1 MSLLY
6 AHGKT
11 AADIADSL
19 LDALRSGALQPG
31 DALPAVRTLAQQLA
45 VNPNTVAA
53 AYARLRDAGRVV
65 TDGRRGTRV
74 LDAPAR
80 VAQAYAVPQG
90 LRDLASGNVDAS
102 LLPQL
107 QGGAAAW
114 AALASS
120 ARYEAPADL
129 PALQAEARQ
138 WFTAQGLPCEE
149 VEEIGVFSGTL
160 DAVERALRVHA
171 HPGDRVAVE
180 DPCWPPLV
188 ALLHSLRLK
197 PVPLPVDGD
206 GLRVPDAG
214 VLQGCA
220 ALVLTPRA
228 HNPTGAAISC
238 ARWKALHRQLQA
250 LPHLLVVL
258 DDHWGPL
265 SAAPLAMAASLP
277 ALWLHVV
284 SVSKFLGPDLRVAVA
299 TGTPA
304 LLQALRA
311 QQALGPRWVS
321 RILQGLAAGLW
332 RQMREGSAL
341 AQAGGSYAAR
351 RQALARALAAQ
362 QVTVAPGEGLHLW
375 LPVADEVAVV
385 QSMAS
390 RGWAVQAGSPLCLAS
405 APAVRVSLGEC
416 KPTDMHRLAADLAQA
431 LRTPGRA
438 VF

>member
-1 MSLLY
+1 MSTLY
-6 AHGKT
+6 ISGKT
-11 AADIADSL
+11 ASEIADSL
-19 LDALRSGALQPG
+19 LQALRSGALQPG
-31 DALPAVRTLAQQLA
+31 DALPAVRALAQQLA
-45 VNPNTVAA
+45 VNPNTVAV
-53 AYARLRDAGRVV
+53 AYARLRDAGHVV

-74 LDAPAR
+74 VAPPASLP
-80 VAQAYAVPQG
+80 QAYAVPAG

-114 AALASS
+114 AALAAS

-138 WFTAQGLPCEE
+138 WLAAQGLPSEQ
-149 VEEIGVFSGTL
+149 VGVFSGTL
-160 DAVERALRVHA
+160 DAVERALRAHT
-171 HPGDRVAVE
+171 HPGERVAVE
-180 DPCWPPLV
+180 DPCWPPMV
-188 ALLHSLRLK
+188 ALLHHLRLK
-197 PVPLPVDGD
+197 PVPLPVDGE
-206 GLRVPDAG
+206 GLCVPDAG
-214 VLQGCA
+214 VLAGCT

-228 HNPTGAAISC
+228 HNPTGAAVSP
-238 ARWKALHRQLQA
+238 ARWQALRRQLQA

-265 SAAPLAMAASLP
+265 SSAPLAMAASLP

-284 SVSKFLGPDLRVAVA
+284 SVSKFLGPDLRVALA
-299 TGTPA
+299 TGSPA
-304 LLQALRA
+304 LLQSMQA

-351 RQALARALAAQ
+351 RQALAQALALH
-362 QVTVAPGEGLHLW
+362 QVAVPPGEGLHLW
-375 LPVADEVAVV
+375 LPVADEAAVV
-385 QSMAS
+385 QSLAS
-390 RGWAVQAGSPLCLAS
+390 RGWAVQAGGPLRLAS
-405 APAVRVSLGEC
+405 APAVRLSLGEC
-416 KPTDMHRLAADLAQA
+416 KALDMPRLAVDLAQA
-431 LRTPGRA
+431 LCAPGRA

>member
-1 MSLLY
+1 MSSLY
-6 AHGKT
+6 IRGET
-11 AADIADSL
+11 AADIAGSL
-19 LDALRSGALQPG
+19 QDALRRGALQPG
-31 DALPAVRTLAQQLA
+31 DMLPAVRTLAQQLA

-74 LDAPAR
+74 VEPPVR
-80 VAQAYAVPQG
+80 MAQAYAVPEG
-90 LRDLASGNVDAS
+90 LRDLASGNVDAA

-107 QGGAAAW
+107 RGGAAAW
-114 AALASS
+114 SALSASNC
-120 ARYEAPADL
+120 YEASADL
-129 PALQAEARQ
+129 PALQAEARG
-138 WFTAQGLPCEE
+138 WFTAQGLPCED
-149 VEEIGVFSGTL
+149 VGVFSGTL

-197 PVPLPVDGD
+197 PVPLPVDGQ
-206 GLRVPDAG
+206 GLCVPEAG
-214 VLQGCA
+214 VLAGCA

-228 HNPTGAAISC
+228 HNPTGAAITP
-238 ARWKALHRQLQA
+238 ARWKALQRQLRA

-265 SAAPLAMAASLP
+265 SAAPLAMAGALP

-284 SVSKFLGPDLRVAVA
+284 SVSKFLGPDLRVALA

-304 LLQALRA
+304 LVQALCA

-321 RILQGLAAGLW
+321 RMLQGLAASLW
-332 RQMREGSAL
+332 RQMREGKAL
-341 AQAGGSYAAR
+341 AQAAGAYAAR
-351 RQALARALAAQ
+351 RRALVQALAAQ
-362 QVTVAPGEGLHLW
+362 QIDAAPGEGLHLW
-375 LPVADEVAVV
+375 LPVADEAAVV

-390 RGWAVQAGSPLCLAS
+390 RGWAVQAGAPLRLAS
-405 APAVRVSLGEC
+405 APAVRVSLGAC
-416 KPTDMHRLAADLAQA
+416 PPADMQLLARDLAQA
-431 LRTPGRA
+431 LRVPGRT

>member
-1 MSLLY
+1 MSTLY
-6 AHGKT
+6 ISGKT
-11 AADIADSL
+11 ASEIADSL
-19 LDALRSGALQPG
+19 LQALRSGALQPG
-31 DALPAVRTLAQQLA
+31 DALPAVRALAQQLA

-53 AYARLRDAGRVV
+53 AYARLRDAGHVV

-74 LDAPAR
+74 VAPPASLP
-80 VAQAYAVPQG
+80 QAYAVPAG

-114 AALASS
+114 AALAAS
-120 ARYEAPADL
+120 ACYEAPVDL

-138 WFTAQGLPCEE
+138 WLTAQGLPCEQ
-149 VEEIGVFSGTL
+149 VGVFSGTL
-160 DAVERALRVHA
+160 DAVERALRAHT
-171 HPGDRVAVE
+171 HPGERVAVE
-180 DPCWPPLV
+180 DPCWPPMV

-197 PVPLPVDGD
+197 PVPLPVDGE
-206 GLRVPDAG
+206 GLCVPDAA

-228 HNPTGAAISC
+228 HNPTGAAVSP
-238 ARWKALHRQLQA
+238 ARWKALRRQLQA

-265 SAAPLAMAASLP
+265 SSAPLAMAASLP

-284 SVSKFLGPDLRVAVA
+284 SVSKFLGPDLRVALA
-299 TGTPA
+299 TGSPA
-304 LLQALRA
+304 LLQSMRA
-311 QQALGPRWVS
+311 QQTLGPRWVS
-321 RILQGLAAGLW
+321 RILQGLAADLW

-351 RQALARALAAQ
+351 RQTLVQALALH
-362 QVTVAPGEGLHLW
+362 QVAVPPGEGLHLW
-375 LPVADEVAVV
+375 LPVADEAAVV
-385 QSMAS
+385 QSLAS
-390 RGWAVQAGSPLCLAS
+390 RGWAVQAGTPLRLAS

-416 KPTDMHRLAADLAQA
+416 KPLDMPRLAADLAQA

>member
-1 MSLLY
+1 MRTLY
-6 AHGKT
+6 ASGKT
-11 AADIADSL
+11 AAEIADSL
-19 LDALRSGALQPG
+19 LEALRSGALQPG
-31 DALPAVRTLAQQLA
+31 DALPAVRALAQQLG
-45 VNPNTVAA
+45 VNPNTVAV
-53 AYARLRDAGRVV
+53 AYARLRDAGHVV

-74 LDAPAR
+74 VAPPATLP
-80 VAQAYAVPQG
+80 QAYAVPAG

-120 ARYEAPADL
+120 AGYEAPADL

-138 WFTAQGLPCEE
+138 WLTAQGLPREQ
-149 VEEIGVFSGTL
+149 VGVFSGTL
-160 DAVERALRVHA
+160 DAVERALRAHT
-171 HPGDRVAVE
+171 HPGERVAVE
-180 DPCWPPLV
+180 DPCWPPMV

-197 PVPLPVDGD
+197 PVPLPVDGE
-206 GLRVPDAG
+206 GLCVPDAA

-228 HNPTGAAISC
+228 HNPTGAAVSP
-238 ARWKALHRQLQA
+238 ARWQALHRQLQA
-250 LPHLLVVL
+250 FPHLLVVL

-265 SAAPLAMAASLP
+265 SSAPLAMAASLP

-284 SVSKFLGPDLRVAVA
+284 SVSKFLGPDLRVALA

-304 LLQALRA
+304 LLQSMQA

-321 RILQGLAAGLW
+321 RILQGLVAGLW

-351 RQALARALAAQ
+351 RQALVQALAAH
-362 QVTVAPGEGLHLW
+362 QVVVPPGEGLHLW
-375 LPVADEVAVV
+375 LPVADEAAVV
-385 QSMAS
+385 QSLAS
-390 RGWAVQAGSPLCLAS
+390 LGWAVQAGSPLRLAS

-416 KPTDMHRLAADLAQA
+416 RPTDMVRLAADLAQA

>member
-1 MSLLY
+1 MRTLY
-6 AHGKT
+6 ASGKT

-19 LDALRSGALQPG
+19 LAALRAGSLQPG

-45 VNPNTVAA
+45 VNPNTVAV
-53 AYARLRDAGRVV
+53 AYARLRDAGHVV

-74 LDAPAR
+74 VAPPA
-80 VAQAYAVPQG
+80 ALPQAYAVPAG

-114 AALASS
+114 AALAASS
-120 ARYEAPADL
+120 CYEAPADL

-138 WFTAQGLPCEE
+138 WLAAQGLPSEQ
-149 VEEIGVFSGTL
+149 VGVFSGTL
-160 DAVERALRVHA
+160 DAVERALRVHT
-171 HPGDRVAVE
+171 HPGERVAVE
-180 DPCWPPLV
+180 DPCWPPMV

-197 PVPLPVDGD
+197 PVPLPVDGE
-206 GLRVPDAG
+206 GLCEPDAA

-228 HNPTGAAISC
+228 HNPTGAAVSPT
-238 ARWKALHRQLQA
+238 RWKALYRQLQA

-265 SAAPLAMAASLP
+265 SSAPLAMAASLP

-284 SVSKFLGPDLRVAVA
+284 SVSKFLGPDLRVALA
-299 TGTPA
+299 TGSPA
-304 LLQALRA
+304 LLQSMQA
-311 QQALGPRWVS
+311 QQAQGPRWVS

-341 AQAGGSYAAR
+341 TQAGGSYAAR
-351 RQALARALAAQ
+351 RQALVQALAAH
-362 QVTVAPGEGLHLW
+362 QVVVPPGEGLHLW
-375 LPVADEVAVV
+375 LPVADEAAAV
-385 QSMAS
+385 QSLAS
-390 RGWAVQAGSPLCLAS
+390 RGWAVQAGTPLRLAS

-416 KPTDMHRLAADLAQA
+416 KPLDMPRLAADLAQA

>member
-1 MSLLY
+1 MSTLY
-6 AHGKT
+6 ISGKT
-11 AADIADSL
+11 ASEIADSL
-19 LDALRSGALQPG
+19 LQALRSGALQPG
-31 DALPAVRTLAQQLA
+31 DALPAVRALAQQLA

-53 AYARLRDAGRVV
+53 AYARLCDAGHVV

-74 LDAPAR
+74 VAPPASLP
-80 VAQAYAVPQG
+80 QAYAVPAG

-114 AALASS
+114 AELAAS
-120 ARYEAPADL
+120 ACYEAPADL

-138 WFTAQGLPCEE
+138 WLTAQGLPCEQ
-149 VEEIGVFSGTL
+149 VGVFSGTL
-160 DAVERALRVHA
+160 DAVERALRAHT
-171 HPGDRVAVE
+171 HPGERVAVE
-180 DPCWPPLV
+180 DPCWPPMV

-197 PVPLPVDGD
+197 PVPLPVDGE
-206 GLRVPDAG
+206 GLCVSDAA

-228 HNPTGAAISC
+228 HNPTGAAVSPV
-238 ARWKALHRQLQA
+238 RWKALRRQLQA

-265 SAAPLAMAASLP
+265 SSAPLAMAESLP

-284 SVSKFLGPDLRVAVA
+284 SVSKFLGPDLRVALA
-299 TGTPA
+299 TGSPA
-304 LLQALRA
+304 LLQSMRA

-351 RQALARALAAQ
+351 RQTLVQALALH
-362 QVTVAPGEGLHLW
+362 QVAVPPGEGLHLW
-375 LPVADEVAVV
+375 LPVADEAAVV
-385 QSMAS
+385 QSLAS
-390 RGWAVQAGSPLCLAS
+390 RGWAVQAGAPLRLAS

-416 KPTDMHRLAADLAQA
+416 KPLDMPRLAADLAQA

>member
-74 LDAPAR
+74 VGTRAR
-80 VAQAYAVPQG
+80 MAQAYAVPTG

-120 ARYEAPADL
+120 ASYEAPADL
-129 PALQAEARQ
+129 PALQSEARQ
-138 WFTAQGLPCEE
+138 WLTAQGLPCG
-149 VEEIGVFSGTL
+149 EIGVFSGTL

-171 HPGDRVAVE
+171 YPGDRVAVE

-197 PVPLPVDGD
+197 PVPLPVDGE
-206 GLRVPDAG
+206 GLCVPDAG

-228 HNPTGAAISC
+228 HNPTGAASSP
-238 ARWKALHRQLQA
+238 ARWKALRHQLQA
-250 LPHLLVVL
+250 LPRLLVVL

-277 ALWLHVV
+277 PLWLHVV
-284 SVSKFLGPDLRVAVA
+284 SVSKFLGPDLRVALA

-351 RQALARALAAQ
+351 RQGLVQALAAQ
-362 QVTVAPGEGLHLW
+362 QITVAPGEGLHLW
-375 LPVADEVAVV
+375 LPVADEAAVV

-390 RGWAVQAGSPLCLAS
+390 RGWAVQAGGPLRLAS
-405 APAVRVSLGEC
+405 APAVRVSLGGC
-416 KPTDMHRLAADLAQA
+416 KPTDMPRLAADLAQA
-431 LRTPGRA
+431 LRTPGRV

>member
-19 LDALRSGALQPG
+19 LDVLRSGALQPG

-74 LDAPAR
+74 VGAPVR
-80 VAQAYAVPQG
+80 MAQAYAVPTG

-120 ARYEAPADL
+120 ASYEAPADL

-138 WFTAQGLPCEE
+138 WLMAQGLPCG
-149 VEEIGVFSGTL
+149 EIGVFSGTL

-188 ALLHSLRLK
+188 ALMHSLRLK
-197 PVPLPVDGD
+197 PVPLPVDGE
-206 GLRVPDAG
+206 GLCVPDAG

-228 HNPTGAAISC
+228 HNPTGAAISP
-238 ARWKALHRQLQA
+238 ARWKALRRQLQA

-277 ALWLHVV
+277 PLWLHVV
-284 SVSKFLGPDLRVAVA
+284 SVSKFLGPDLRVALA
-299 TGTPA
+299 MGTPA

-351 RQALARALAAQ
+351 RQALVQALAAQ
-362 QVTVAPGEGLHLW
+362 QVVLAPGEGLHLW
-375 LPVADEVAVV
+375 LPVADEAAVV

-390 RGWAVQAGSPLCLAS
+390 RGWAVQAGTPLRLAS

-416 KPTDMHRLAADLAQA
+416 RPTDMPRLAADLVQA

-438 VF
+438 VL

>member
-1 MSLLY
+1 MKSLY

-11 AADIADSL
+11 AAEIADSL

-31 DALPAVRTLAQQLA
+31 DALPAVRALAQQLA

-74 LDAPAR
+74 VEPPAR
-80 VAQAYAVPQG
+80 MPQAYAVPEG

-107 QGGAAAW
+107 RGGAAAW
-114 AALASS
+114 TALASS
-120 ARYEAPADL
+120 VRYESPADL

-138 WFTAQGLPCEE
+138 WLTAQGLPCEDL
-149 VEEIGVFSGTL
+149 GVFSGTL

-197 PVPLPVDGD
+197 PVPLAVDHQ
-206 GLRVPDAG
+206 GLCVPGAG
-214 VLQGCA
+214 VLRGCA

-228 HNPTGAAISC
+228 HNPTGAAVSP
-238 ARWKALHRQLQA
+238 ARWKALRRQLQA

-304 LLQALRA
+304 LLQSLRA

-341 AQAGGSYAAR
+341 AQVGQSYTAR
-351 RQALARALAAQ
+351 RRALAQSLAAQ
-362 QVTVAPGEGLHLW
+362 HVMVAPGEGLHLW
-375 LPVADEVAVV
+375 LPVADEAAVV

-390 RGWAVQAGSPLCLAS
+390 RGWAVQAGSPLRLAS
-405 APAVRVSLGEC
+405 SPAVRVSLGEC
-416 KPTDMHRLAADLAQA
+416 KPTDMPRLASDLAQA
-431 LRTPGRA
+431 LRAPSRV

>member
-11 AADIADSL
+11 AANIADSL

-53 AYARLRDAGRVV
+53 AYARLRYAGRVV

-74 LDAPAR
+74 VGTPAR
-80 VAQAYAVPQG
+80 MAQAYAVPTG

-120 ARYEAPADL
+120 ASYDAPADL
-129 PALQAEARQ
+129 PALQSEARQ
-138 WFTAQGLPCEE
+138 WLTAQGLPCG
-149 VEEIGVFSGTL
+149 EIGVFSGTL

-197 PVPLPVDGD
+197 PVPLPVDGE
-206 GLRVPDAG
+206 GLCVPDAG

-228 HNPTGAAISC
+228 HNPTGAAISP
-238 ARWKALHRQLQA
+238 ARWKALRHQLQA
-250 LPHLLVVL
+250 LPRLLVVL

-265 SAAPLAMAASLP
+265 SATPLAMAASLP
-277 ALWLHVV
+277 PLWLHVV
-284 SVSKFLGPDLRVAVA
+284 SVSKFLGPDLRVALA

-351 RQALARALAAQ
+351 RQALVQALAAQ
-362 QVTVAPGEGLHLW
+362 QVVLAPGEGLHLW
-375 LPVADEVAVV
+375 LPVADEAAVV

-390 RGWAVQAGSPLCLAS
+390 RGWAVQAGTPLRLAS

-416 KPTDMHRLAADLAQA
+416 RPTDMPRLAADLVQA